1 MNGLNEHLA
10 LLNTIES
17 FFRISDMTSIKGLN
31 TLDVSET
38 KGLVCIKFRCI
49 DRHFPLYSFN
59 VEFQVSREFFEKN
72 LRRLLEV
79 DDV

>member
-17 FFRISDMTSIKGLN
+17 FFRISDIK
-31 TLDVSET
+31 
-38 KGLVCIKFRCI
+38 
-49 DRHFPLYSFN
+49 HFPLYSFN
-59 VEFQVSREFFEKN
+59 VEFQVTREFFERD

-79 DDV
+79 DNV